1 MSSSQLKKRSLSQ
14 KSNGFYDD
22 TPRRSN
28 VISSTDDRGKENQP
42 ELDDLAR
49 LEISRQLFK
58 GSSSS
63 RVTDNKFDRFKS
75 LKPNN
80 SLGVIN
86 SCDDKDNNISMGM
99 GTDKEKDNR
108 LKSTPLFG
116 TRIRESIRSHSNSN
130 SNSSPNCQVPTPEC
144 SKTKNDSSKKQKLK
158 TACMN
163 LFPGL
168 RKVNREC
175 QSPGLGSTLMSKDD
189 VENYQGPTI
198 FHESCYKAS
207 SLRQI
212 QSCYSQ
218 VTKDD
223 REQPDSEGR
232 YPLDLLLQNEAL
244 ATAIQISKD
253 NFGIVTFD
261 EKHLVEVSMFAITIY
276 DEMHCDISWNVFKQW
291 IEKVEHVQR
300 SRSEPEMHWFSLIT
314 KLQRNS
320 KNNTS
325 GNEESDQNDE
335 FDESKDEIIDMK
347 TTNAFNYREADL
359 VTLPLQIQFSLHL
372 LTFMKD
378 ELNKWCDFQKN
389 LQQNRGIRSP
399 CSTNNADATILESKS
414 GRKKLRRKN
423 RPSIESANSSITSF
437 DDHFHR
443 SPQESL
449 NKLVHSFASIPNL
462 MKSLLMIDDDGVRR
476 NIFEIDIVRKAMLLK
491 QSIEGAWLGKVSLLN
506 TYEPVISFTIS
517 DEAT

>member
-1 MSSSQLKKRSLSQ
+1 MNTHTMSSSQLKKRSLSQ

-28 VISSTDDRGKENQP
+28 VISSTDDREKENQP
-42 ELDDLAR
+42 IIDDLAS

-58 GSSSS
+58 GLSSS
-63 RVTDNKFDRFKS
+63 RVTDDKFGNFKS

-86 SCDDKDNNISMGM
+86 ICNDEDNMSM
-99 GTDKEKDNR
+99 GTDKEKDKR
-108 LKSTPLFG
+108 LKSPQLFG
-116 TRIRESIRSHSNSN
+116 TRIRDTIRSHSNSK
-130 SNSSPNCQVPTPEC
+130 SSPNCQVPTPEY
-144 SKTKNDSSKKQKLK
+144 SKNKNDSSKKQKLK

-175 QSPGLGSTLMSKDD
+175 QSPGSGSNLMSKDD
-189 VENYQGPTI
+189 VESYQGPTI

-218 VTKDD
+218 VAKDD
-223 REQPDSEGR
+223 REQPDSEGQ
-232 YPLDLLLQNEAL
+232 YPFDLLLQNEAL
-244 ATAIQISKD
+244 ATSIQISKD
-253 NFGIVTFD
+253 KFGIVTFD
-261 EKHLVEVSMFAITIY
+261 EKHLVEVSTFAITIY
-276 DEMHCDISWNVFKQW
+276 DEMNCGISWNVFKNW
-291 IEKVEHVQR
+291 IEIVEHIER
-300 SRSEPEMHWFSLIT
+300 SRTEPEMHWFSLIT

-325 GNEESDQNDE
+325 GNEESNQNDE
-335 FDESKDEIIDMK
+335 LYECNDEIIEVK
-347 TTNAFNYREADL
+347 TANAFHYRKADL

-378 ELNKWCDFQKN
+378 ELTKWCELQKN

-414 GRKKLRRKN
+414 RRNKLRRKN
-423 RPSIESANSSITSF
+423 RPSIESDNASITSF

-449 NKLVHSFASIPNL
+449 HKLVHSFASIPNL
-462 MKSLLMIDDDGVRR
+462 MKSLLMIDDDVIRR
-476 NIFEIDIVRKAMLLK
+476 NIFEVDIVRKAMLLK
-491 QSIEGAWLGKVSLLN
+491 QSIEGAWLGKVVLFIFVN
-506 TYEPVISFTIS
+506 QHFFYNI
-517 DEAT
+517 